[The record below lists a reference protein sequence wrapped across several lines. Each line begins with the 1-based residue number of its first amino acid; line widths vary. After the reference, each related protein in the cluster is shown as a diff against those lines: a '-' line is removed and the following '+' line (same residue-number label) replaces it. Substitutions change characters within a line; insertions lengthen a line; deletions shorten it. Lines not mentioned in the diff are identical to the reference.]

1 MAFGASKP
9 DNPVRPVTPVKPVH
23 TPAAPKPV
31 TPDAPKAEASD
42 PWAAVLDA
50 PIAPTFVRGSR
61 VDVEK
66 DIPASIRKALE
77 ISLQNYG
84 EEMKVVRDGKAQTL
98 KARTPKY
105 RDFNCGTVENAKKF
119 VVLARKYAKYRTPQQ
134 VSVRAFPLK
143 DKAGKD
149 TAVVHYAAMPLQTRD
164 TARLPGTTAK

>member
-105 RDFNCGTVENAKKF
+105 RDLDRKSTRLNSSHHIISSAAFSFKKTT
-119 VVLARKYAKYRTPQQ
+119 TPHICNH
-134 VSVRAFPLK
+134 S
-143 DKAGKD
+143 
-149 TAVVHYAAMPLQTRD
+149 
-164 TARLPGTTAK
+164 